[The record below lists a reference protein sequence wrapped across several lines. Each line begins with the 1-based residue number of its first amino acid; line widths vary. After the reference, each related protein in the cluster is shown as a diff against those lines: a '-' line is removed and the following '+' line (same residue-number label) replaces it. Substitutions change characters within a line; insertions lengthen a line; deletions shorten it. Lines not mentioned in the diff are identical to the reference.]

1 MQVYLDNAATTK
13 TDDEVVKEMK
23 KYFMEIYANPASLH
37 EMAQQANKAV
47 KDARKRIAGFINANP
62 EEIIFTSGGTESD
75 NLALMGV
82 AYALRDKG
90 NHIITSRIEHPAILR
105 TCEWLE
111 KNGFTVTY
119 LNVDKYGF
127 VDLKELKQKI
137 TERTILVS
145 IMSANNEIGTIE
157 PIAEIGEICSKK
169 GVYFH
174 TDAVQALGKIPLDV
188 RTMNIDLLSAS
199 AHKIHGPKGIGF
211 LYVRKGIRIKPVIHG
226 GGHEHGLRSG
236 TLNVPS
242 IMGFAKALE
251 LANKPNDMEML
262 RNKLIKGLLKIEA
275 SWLNG
280 HPEIRLSNNVNVSFK
295 AIEGESL
302 VLYLS
307 DKGICAS
314 TGSACS
320 SLSLKPSHVLTAI
333 GLKPEEAHGSLRLTL
348 SRFTTDEEIDYTV
361 KVVTDVVTR
370 LRKLSPFW
378 RN

>member
-1 MQVYLDNAATTK
+1 MQVYLDNAATTR
-13 TDDEVVKEMK
+13 TDDEVIKEMK
-23 KYFMEIYANPASLH
+23 KYFTEIYANPASLH
-37 EMAQQANKAV
+37 EMAQEANKAV
-47 KDARKRIAGFINANP
+47 KDARKRIADFINATP
-62 EEIIFTSGGTESD
+62 DEIIFTSGGTESD
-75 NLALMGV
+75 NLALIGV

-111 KNGFTVTY
+111 KNGFNVTY

-127 VDLKELKQKI
+127 VDLEELKQKI

-157 PIAEIGEICSKK
+157 PIAEIGKICSKK
-169 GVYFH
+169 GIYFH

-188 RTMNIDLLSAS
+188 KTMNIDLLSAS

-211 LYVRKGIRIKPVIHG
+211 LYIRKGVKIKPIIQG

-251 LANKPNDMEML
+251 LANKPNDMERL
-262 RNKLIKGLLKIEA
+262 RNKLIKELLKIEA

-295 AIEGESL
+295 AVEGESL

-307 DKGICAS
+307 DKGIYAS

-361 KVVTDVVTR
+361 KVVTDVVAR

-378 RN
+378 